1 MSDFDMS
8 EFPTLFAGRWTTT
21 GLADAISGI
30 DRDELIKEYREAM
43 QRAPSRADRDKSY
56 FVDSHTGHLSG
67 ADSSNLRSIW
77 RSRSGISEETGRGRM
92 VGEPV
97 CWITSSP

>member
-1 MSDFDMS
+1 MSAFNMD
-8 EFPTLFAGRWTTT
+8 EFRVLFADHWTTT

-43 QRAPSRADRDKSY
+43 RRAPSRADRGKSY
-56 FVDSHTGHLSG
+56 FVGHTGHLSG

>member
-1 MSDFDMS
+1 MSASICPNFLRS
-8 EFPTLFAGRWTTT
+8 SPVGGPT

-67 ADSSNLRSIW
+67 AESSNRFEEHLAIAL
-77 RSRSGISEETGRGRM
+77 GISAETGRDRAA
-92 VGEPV
+92 GEPV
-97 CWITSSP
+97 CWIETSA